1 MNIIRFSLF
10 SYSIYQESINICTDI
25 FLNLGMRGTLPTDL
39 SYSGILA
46 FPCEACVFAVFELAL
61 I

>member
-1 MNIIRFSLF
+1 
-10 SYSIYQESINICTDI
+10 
-25 FLNLGMRGTLPTDL
+25 MRGTLPTDL